1 MAADTAA
8 RWLAESPQDQP
19 ILLSNRL
26 YTQPQMVAALGALPQ
41 EMPPVP
47 TTSTGSGKA
56 IRFLL
61 ENAFDPRQ
69 PMFLVWRGTKG
80 LVSAALEPLSP
91 SEAQTIS
98 QMIAQSSSVQAP
110 GAPIHQEGWPRIF
123 SGILPE
129 SVQLQ
134 PRRVAYPLDIHFANG
149 VRLAGYDVEPD
160 TSAAGDEPMV
170 FRLTLF
176 WEVDE
181 NTDRR
186 DTVASRAF
194 VHLTDGHSVWLEEN
208 RPLPEDYL
216 LPWVRGRRVLQD
228 VRILKVPPEMPPG
241 KAYFEVGLFR
251 SGLSSAPGGQDR
263 VDIVDQHGQAVGDRV
278 DLGAVMVGS
287 PPEQADLSG
296 LRPLGARFEE
306 RIELAGWQAAADP
319 SEPSKL
325 RVDLGWRAL
334 DRSVTDYT
342 AFVHVLDRENRIVAQ
357 HDQPPGGADN
367 QTTRWVPG
375 ETVRTSTL
383 LELPPDVNRTDLRLR
398 VGLYEPVSG
407 RQLAVTAPSDTDADA
422 SAGSY
427 LILRPGQ

>member
-1 MAADTAA
+1 M
-8 RWLAESPQDQP
+8 
-19 ILLSNRL
+19 
-26 YTQPQMVAALGALPQ
+26 Y
-41 EMPPVP
+41 
-47 TTSTGSGKA
+47 
-56 IRFLL
+56 
-61 ENAFDPRQ
+61 
-69 PMFLVWRGTKG
+69 
-80 LVSAALEPLSP
+80 
-91 SEAQTIS
+91 
-98 QMIAQSSSVQAP
+98 
-110 GAPIHQEGWPRIF
+110 
-123 SGILPE
+123 LPE

-134 PRRVAYPLDIHFANG
+134 PRQIANPLDVHFANG
-149 VRLAGYDVEPD
+149 VRLAGYDVQPD
-160 TSAAGDEPMV
+160 TTTAGDGPAE

-176 WEVDE
+176 WEVAE

-186 DTVASRAF
+186 DTIASRAF
-194 VHLTDGHSVWLEEN
+194 VHLTDGDSVWLEEN
-208 RPLPEDYL
+208 RSLPEDYL

-228 VRILKVPPEMPPG
+228 VRILKVPPEMPSG

-263 VDIVDQHGQAVGDRV
+263 IDIVDQHGQAAGDRV
-278 DLGAVMVGS
+278 DLGAVMVGA

-306 RIELAGWQAAADP
+306 RIELAGWQAVADP
-319 SEPSKL
+319 AEPSKL

-342 AFVHVLDRENRIVAQ
+342 AFVHVLDGDGRIVAQ
-357 HDQPPGGADN
+357 RDLPPGGVAN

-375 ETVRTSTL
+375 ETVRTIML
-383 LELPPDVNRTDLRLR
+383 LELPPDVNRVDLRLR

-407 RQLAVTAPSDTDADA
+407 RQLAVTAPPDADADA

>member
-1 MAADTAA
+1 
-8 RWLAESPQDQP
+8 
-19 ILLSNRL
+19 
-26 YTQPQMVAALGALPQ
+26 
-41 EMPPVP
+41 
-47 TTSTGSGKA
+47 
-56 IRFLL
+56 
-61 ENAFDPRQ
+61 
-69 PMFLVWRGTKG
+69 MFLVWRGTKG
-80 LVSAALEPLSP
+80 LVSAALDPLSP
-91 SEAQTIS
+91 SGAQI
-98 QMIAQSSSVQAP
+98 IAQMLAQPSLIQAVA
-110 GAPIHQEGWPRIF
+110 APIHQEGWPQVL
-123 SGILPE
+123 SGVLPE

-134 PRRVAYPLDIHFANG
+134 PRRIDNPLDVHFANG
-149 VRLAGYDVEPD
+149 VSLAGYNVEPD
-160 TSAAGDEPMV
+160 ATTAGVGPAE

-208 RPLPEDYL
+208 LPLPEDYL
-216 LPWVRGRRVLQD
+216 LPWVRGRQVLQD
-228 VRILKVPPEMPPG
+228 VRILKVPSEMPPG

-278 DLGAVMVGS
+278 DLGAVMIGS
-287 PPEQADLSG
+287 PPEQADLFG
-296 LRPLGARFEE
+296 LRPLGARFED

-319 SEPSKL
+319 AEPSKL

-342 AFVHVLDRENRIVAQ
+342 AFVHVLDNEGRIVAQ
-357 HDQPPGGADN
+357 HDQPPGGVDT

-375 ETVRTSTL
+375 ETVRTSML
-383 LELPPDVNRTDLRLR
+383 LELPSDVNRTDLRLR

-407 RQLAVTAPSDTDADA
+407 GQLAVTAPSDIGAAA